1 MRKSHGGENYISTRK
16 THRTWK
22 SQRQTNHNKKN
33 MSTGKSHEQEN
44 NRTRKSHEQEKHMN
58 KKIIEQENHMKLEQ
72 HIGWEHHINN
82 S

>member
-1 MRKSHGGENYISTRK
+1 
-16 THRTWK
+16 
-22 SQRQTNHNKKN
+22 

-44 NRTRKSHEQEKHMN
+44 HRTRKSHEQEIHMH

>member
-1 MRKSHGGENYISTRK
+1 
-16 THRTWK
+16 
-22 SQRQTNHNKKN
+22 

-44 NRTRKSHEQEKHMN
+44 YRTRKSHEQENHMN